1 MKRLIPILLTV
12 VVFFT
17 AFTML
22 NKPAIHNAKWMLGRW
37 ENVSTDG
44 TLIEAWQ
51 KQNDTTYTGYS
62 HFIIGKDT
70 VFSEQIRMEQH
81 GKELFYMPSVKDQ
94 NGGKPIIFRA
104 SLHNKKQLIFE
115 NPLHDFPQKISY
127 SHPTKDSLVAEISG
141 TEKGKF
147 KSQKFFMIRS
157 K

>member
-1 MKRLIPILLTV
+1 MKRLIPILLAV
-12 VVFFT
+12 VVLFT
-17 AFTML
+17 AFTVL
-22 NKPAIHNAKWMLGRW
+22 DKPAINDAEWMLGTW
-37 ENVSTDG
+37 KNESKDG

-70 VFSEQIRMEQH
+70 VFTEQIRLEQH
-81 GKELFYMPSVKDQ
+81 GSDLFYMPTVKDQ
-94 NGGKPIIFRA
+94 NGGKPVIFKA
-104 SLHNKKQLIFE
+104 SLHNKKQIVFE
-115 NPLHDFPQKISY
+115 NPLHDFPQKITY

-147 KSQKFFMIRS
+147 KSEKFLMVRA